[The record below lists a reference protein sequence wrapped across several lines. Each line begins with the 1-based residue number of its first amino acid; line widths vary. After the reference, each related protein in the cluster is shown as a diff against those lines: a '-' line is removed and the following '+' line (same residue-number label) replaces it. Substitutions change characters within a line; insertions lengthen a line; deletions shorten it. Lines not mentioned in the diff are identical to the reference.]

1 MAKPTVIPIQP
12 MNPRSRNITQGKSR
26 APNRSMYYAMGY
38 EEADFVKPM
47 VGVANGHSTITPCN
61 SGLQKLADAAIAGI
75 EEAGGNAQVFGTP
88 TISDG
93 MAMGTE
99 GMKYSLVSREVIS
112 DCIETC
118 VQGQWMDGVL
128 VVGGCDKNMPGGM
141 MGMLRANVPAI
152 YVYGGTILPGRWK
165 GRDLNI
171 VSVFEAVGENAA
183 GKISDQEL
191 KDIEQHAIP
200 GTGSCGGM
208 YTANTMSSAFEALG
222 MSLPYSS
229 TMANPHDEKENS
241 AKESARVLIEAIKMD
256 LKPRD
261 IVTRKSIENA
271 VSVIM
276 ATGGSTNAVLHFLAI
291 AHAAG
296 VPWSIDDFERI
307 RQRVPV
313 LCDLKPSGRYLAVD
327 LHQAGG
333 IPQVMKIL
341 LNAGLLHGDCITI
354 SGQTIAETLAGVP
367 DEPPNPQVIRPLSD
381 ALYPQGHLAI
391 LKGNLSPEGAVA
403 KITGLKNPV
412 ITGPARVF
420 DDEQS
425 ALAAILDGR
434 IQAGDVMVLRYL
446 GPKGGPGMPEMLAP
460 TGALI
465 GAVLFRLLQALGQ
478 IDVVIN
484 ILYVLMLGS
493 IGTLMMREAIGAL
506 VHHAFTVLDLSR
518 VEAACLPENLPSRG
532 VLERTGFKYEGVAQS
547 YLQDLLRLGSE
558 AASALPWLSA
568 LLSPDR
574 WLLWLG
580 VLFVLSV
587 YYFPTGVVG
596 RLRSSRA
603 GA

>member
-1 MAKPTVIPIQP
+1 MADTKVIKI
-12 MNPRSRNITQGKSR
+12 NARSATIVEGKSR

-38 EEADFVKPM
+38 QESDFKKPM

-128 VVGGCDKNMPGGM
+128 VVGGCDKNMPGGL

-152 YVYGGTILPGRWK
+152 YVYGGTILPGKWK
-165 GRDLNI
+165 GQDLNI
-171 VSVFEAVGENAA
+171 VSVFEAVGQNAA
-183 GKISDQEL
+183 GNLSDADLRE
-191 KDIEQHAIP
+191 IEMRAIP

-222 MSLPYSS
+222 ISLPYSS
-229 TMANPHDEKENS
+229 TMANPHDEKMNS
-241 AKESARVLIEAIKMD
+241 AKESAKVLIEAIKKD
-256 LKPRD
+256 IKPRD
-261 IVTRKSIENA
+261 IVTKKAIENA
-271 VSVIM
+271 VAVIM

-291 AHAAG
+291 AHAAE
-296 VPWSIDDFERI
+296 VEWTIDDFERI
-307 RQRVPV
+307 RKKTPV
-313 LCDLKPSGRYLAVD
+313 LCDLKPSGKYLAVD

-333 IPQVMKIL
+333 IPQVMKVL
-341 LNAGLLHGDCITI
+341 LNAGLLHGDCLTIT
-354 SGQTIAETLAGVP
+354 GQTIAEVLKDVP
-367 DEPPNPQVIRPLSD
+367 DAPRADQDVIRPID
-381 ALYPQGHLAI
+381 KPMYKARPPGHPQGQPVTRRA
-391 LKGNLSPEGAVA
+391 AVA

-425 ALAAILDGR
+425 ALAAILAGK
-434 IQAGDVMVLRYL
+434 IVAGDVMVLRYL

-465 GAVLFRLLQALGQ
+465 GAGLGESVGL
-478 IDVVIN
+478 ITDGRFSGGTWGMVVGH
-484 ILYVLMLGS
+484 V
-493 IGTLMMREAIGAL
+493 AP
-506 VHHAFTVLDLSR
+506 
-518 VEAACLPENLPSRG
+518 EAAAGGTIAFVN
-532 VLERTGFKYEGVAQS
+532 EGDSITIDAHS
-547 YLQDLLRLGSE
+547 
-558 AASALPWLSA
+558 WC
-568 LLSPDR
+568 
-574 WLLWLG
+574 WN
-580 VLFVLSV
+580 
-587 YYFPTGVVG
+587 
-596 RLRSSRA
+596 
-603 GA
+603 